1 MGSTAVIIMW
11 IYSPFINKSERML
24 VQNFFLSS
32 QLTENKLSQRNEMS
46 LDTDYT
52 QNDIHLGFVLELE

>member
-1 MGSTAVIIMW
+1 
-11 IYSPFINKSERML
+11 ML

-52 QNDIHLGFVLELE
+52 QNDIHLGFVLELEWETI

>member
-1 MGSTAVIIMW
+1 
-11 IYSPFINKSERML
+11 ML

-46 LDTDYT
+46 LDIDYT
-52 QNDIHLGFVLELE
+52 QKDIHLSFVLEFEWEII